1 MRLLIT
7 FAVLLVASWGA
18 SYWNY
23 LRAERAISIGHEL
36 AGIAELQQSALE
48 AGGQVSRIIEAG
60 AAQCASVGQQP
71 AAICLRFSGAKVVE
85 ARGECTRSP
94 RPSRA
99 DRDAPDQP

>member
-60 AAQCASVGQQP
+60 AAQCATVGQQP

-85 ARGECTRSP
+85 AKGTCSNEPRRSG
-94 RPSRA
+94 A
-99 DRDAPDQP
+99 NRDATDQP

>member
-36 AGIAELQQSALE
+36 AGIAELQQSAFE
-48 AGGQVSRIIEAG
+48 AGGQVARIIEA
-60 AAQCASVGQQP
+60 
-71 AAICLRFSGAKVVE
+71 
-85 ARGECTRSP
+85 
-94 RPSRA
+94 
-99 DRDAPDQP
+99 

>member
-23 LRAERAISIGHEL
+23 IRAERAISIGHEL

-48 AGGQVSRIIEAG
+48 AGGQVARIIEAG
-60 AAQCASVGQQP
+60 AAQCATVGQQP
-71 AAICLRFSGAKVVE
+71 AAICLRFAGGKVVE
-85 ARGECTRSP
+85 AKGTCSNEPRRSG
-94 RPSRA
+94 A
-99 DRDAPDQP
+99 NRDATDQP

>member
-1 MRLLIT
+1 MRLLVT

-48 AGGQVSRIIEAG
+48 AGGQVARIIEAG
-60 AAQCASVGQQP
+60 AAQCATVGQQP
-71 AAICLRFSGAKVVE
+71 AAICLRFAGGKVVE
-85 ARGECTRSP
+85 AKGTCSNEPRRSG
-94 RPSRA
+94 A
-99 DRDAPDQP
+99 NRDATDQP